1 MCKKLIKYLK
11 KFSSYLIY
19 NISSKRVILNLLFV
33 FFIFLYKDFFNS
45 IIYDYLT
52 PVVFNIN
59 FLSFSTYLTILLI
72 ITVGIWYKVFK
83 DNYNFSINEINSI
96 LIALFLLLNF
106 NYFNS
111 DKKWNLSSFE
121 IIGLKIELSFL
132 LLVVLILIL
141 VFIIIYNCFF
151 RKKVKQINLK
161 SNYLLSDSPI
171 TNDDDDILDYQE
183 TVDKLTRI
191 LKNDNHNKSFT
202 IGLVGPW
209 GNGKSSVFQ
218 MVKKR
223 LIKNDKNKKND
234 FIIFDFLPYL
244 NHNED
249 DIINEF
255 FTSLSNELR
264 PYSGKLSNLL
274 NEYSSKLT
282 DLYENKNVLGFIE
295 NHVTN
300 FKDSSANELYQLINE
315 MLIDIDKKIIVF
327 VDDLD
332 RLNKNEILQ
341 VLKLI
346 RNTADFRNIIFVVAM
361 DKEYV
366 LKSLKKSKKIFHSSF
381 IDKFFQLEIYLPEID
396 KTKLRENFILGMK
409 SSPLNNGSPDFEFK
423 ILNAINNEGNLF
435 NDYVKNIRDVKRLV
449 NQVIYDYPNT
459 GGEINLKDFL
469 NFTYFKLKFP
479 NFINILK
486 YGIGDFIEIKHGLYK
501 LKVFDP
507 DNKKDDNSSRSD
519 KIFSILS
526 KQNSFDPKKYELY
539 KEEFFNNCL
548 LENQIIDCENRFLL
562 IKTLAFLFGDENKV
576 NDVSSIKDEKNLRI
590 LLEQKV
596 PKNRLLNI
604 EFEFLL
610 SSSLDILVNIIEEF
624 HRDNKID
631 QLLSRFKFFTASKNE
646 NEYKN
651 AILTLV
657 YIYAKRKDFSIY
669 EATIIDQIGVFAHKL
684 VSKEEVE
691 GLNKDIK
698 QWSLENIFK
707 KDFFNIETRILLFGH
722 LRNGALGSKFE
733 VTHWSFE
740 KEELDDL
747 TVKLFQEYI
756 DDCASLITN
765 PNDYSLY
772 YVYHTIKS
780 GIEDTVREMIIE
792 FWRKSNLELLCAQTT
807 DLDTWSSLSFKISD
821 VIDEFFKT
829 KSKYIE
835 FVKFHKDSSKNE
847 IKEFLDLYEF
857 LEISNF
863 YYNCMFTFKNSTLML
878 EKIEFQ
884 KQSRRGRDENQ
895 ELIQIIIETNSL
907 SFIESFRKHN
917 DFERK
922 YGSRVHEKEFDQ
934 NRLYYIFVYL
944 KKSLSHNPVLTYLQ
958 DLHQAI
964 LPLTDWGTSTLVEK
978 NIDNRENLFTHIN
991 KEYYLKLKSI
1001 EPENKTNL
1009 N

>member
-1 MCKKLIKYLK
+1 MLRYTNKIRNYL
-11 KFSSYLIY
+11 LDR
-19 NISSKRVILNLLFV
+19 NINFKRIILNFLFV
-33 FFIFLYKDFFNS
+33 FLMLFYKDFFNS

-52 PVVFNIN
+52 PNIFNVNPFVFLI
-59 FLSFSTYLTILLI
+59 YCIILLFLVI
-72 ITVGIWYKVFK
+72 GLGFKLFK
-83 DNYNFSINEINSI
+83 DNYNISINEVNAI
-96 LIALFLLLNF
+96 LIAFFLLLNF
-106 NYFNS
+106 NYFNN
-111 DKKWNLSSFE
+111 DRKWNLSSFE
-121 IIGLKIELSFL
+121 IIGSRFELSFL
-132 LLVVLILIL
+132 LFVIILLIIIL
-141 VFIIIYNCFF
+141 IIIYNCFF
-151 RKKVKQINLK
+151 KKKVKQINLQN
-161 SNYLLSDSPI
+161 NYLLSDSPI
-171 TNDDDDILDYQE
+171 TEDNEDVLDYQE
-183 TVDKLTRI
+183 TVNKLTKI

-209 GNGKSSVFQ
+209 GNGKSSVFH

-223 LIKNDKNKKND
+223 LMKKEEGDKNN
-234 FIIFDFLPYL
+234 FITFDFLPYL

-282 DLYENKNVLGFIE
+282 DLYENKNVQGFIE

-315 MLIDIDKKIIVF
+315 TLIDIDKKIIVF

-341 VLKLI
+341 VFKLI
-346 RNTADFRNIIFVVAM
+346 RNTADLRNTMFVVAM

-396 KTKLRENFILGMK
+396 KSKLKENFLLELNSSIL
-409 SSPLNNGSPDFEFK
+409 NDGSPDFVFK
-423 ILNAINNEGNLF
+423 IRESIDNERNLF
-435 NDYVKNIRDVKRLV
+435 NDYIKNLRDVKRLV
-449 NQVIYDYPNT
+449 NQVIYDYPST
-459 GGEINLKDFL
+459 GGEINLKDFF

-486 YGIGDFIEIKHGLYK
+486 QSIVSDIIELDNDGKYN
-501 LKVFDP
+501 LKM
-507 DNKKDDNSSRSD
+507 KSD
-519 KIFSILS
+519 KTESNKPILGNTEILRILS
-526 KQNSFDPKKYELY
+526 KQESFNPKKYEIY
-539 KEEFFNNCL
+539 NDNFFENCL
-548 LENQIIDCENRFLL
+548 IEDQTIDCENKFLL
-562 IKTLAFLFGDENKV
+562 LKTLAFLFGEENVVYDV
-576 NDVSSIKDEKNLRI
+576 NSIKYVNNLGM
-590 LLEQKV
+590 LLEQRV
-596 PKNRLLNI
+596 YKNKLLN
-604 EFEFLL
+604 FEFKSLI
-610 SSSLDILVNIIEEF
+610 SSDLVNIVNLIDEF
-624 HRDNKID
+624 NVDNKLE

-646 NEYKN
+646 NDYKN
-651 AILTLV
+651 AMLSLV
-657 YIYAKRKDFSIY
+657 YIFEKRKDFSIY
-669 EATIIDQIGVFAHKL
+669 QTNIIDQIGVFAHKL
-684 VSKEEVE
+684 VSEEV
-691 GLNKDIK
+691 GLNIDIK
-698 QWSLENIFK
+698 QWSLENIFNNNY
-707 KDFFNIETRILLFGH
+707 FNIETRVLLFGE
-722 LRNGALGSKFE
+722 LRKGKLSSEAE
-733 VTHWSFE
+733 VANWGFK
-740 KEELDDL
+740 KEELDEKILD
-747 TVKLFQEYI
+747 LFQEYI
-756 DDCASLITN
+756 DIQAIEITS

-772 YVYHTIKS
+772 YVYHTIKL
-780 GIEDTVREMIIE
+780 GIEDKVSEMIIK
-792 FWRKSNLELLCAQTT
+792 FWSKSNLELLCAQTT

-829 KSKYIE
+829 KTKYIE

-847 IKEFLDLYEF
+847 IKEFLNLYEF

-863 YYNCMFTFKNSTLML
+863 YYNCMFTFKKSSLML
-878 EKIEFQ
+878 EKIDFQ

-895 ELIQIIIETNSL
+895 ELIQIILETNSL

-934 NRLYYIFVYL
+934 IKLYYIFVYL

-958 DLHQAI
+958 DLHQTI
-964 LPLTDWGTSTLVEK
+964 LPLTDWGTSPLVEK
-978 NIDNRENLFTHIN
+978 NINNGENLFTHIN
-991 KEYYLKLKSI
+991 NEYYLKLKSI